1 MSRIISYLIA
11 LAILLAAF
19 LFGSAGLHALFGVEY
34 SYLSES
40 ITIGVVFAVIG
51 LLAAFKRG

>member
-1 MSRIISYLIA
+1 LAKIVSYLIA
-11 LAILLAAF
+11 LAILFAAF

-40 ITIGVVFAVIG
+40 ITIGAVFAIIG
-51 LLAAFKRG
+51 LLAAFRKG